1 MHAKDLVINEC
12 SDWNAV
18 EDILELFPDA
28 DAIAALAL
36 IVETIDTI
44 DLATFVIPAQQE
56 EVLLKLD
63 LVGQEE
69 EDGLK

>member
-1 MHAKDLVINEC
+1 MHAKDLVINEG

-36 IVETIDTI
+36 IVEAIDTI
-44 DLATFVIPAQQE
+44 DLTTFVIPAQQE